1 MRAVHRNYNLKRSR
15 GNNFESE
22 AERNE
27 TKRNETF
34 AWFYGKFKA
43 FLRVD
48 NTWRYSHLFHFQTF
62 VHPSIFV
69 LIPPPPLFL
78 PRYFSRRPLDLGI
91 LSRDDLS
98 SSENFIIIIIFI
110 SSSSPFSS
118 SSSSSLEISSH
129 RIIYFLLTE
138 TFPYLCLYFD

>member
-69 LIPPPPLFL
+69 LIPPPLSFSPDILAEDPLILEFFLGMTSPLLKILLLLLFLFL
-78 PRYFSRRPLDLGI
+78 PPPLSLLLLLL
-91 LSRDDLS
+91 LSKYHPI
-98 SSENFIIIIIFI
+98 E
-110 SSSSPFSS
+110 
-118 SSSSSLEISSH
+118 
-129 RIIYFLLTE
+129 
-138 TFPYLCLYFD
+138 